1 MGEALPLMFDD
12 PPYRLSGVV
21 YGTLL
26 NSRDALE
33 RIGEAVN
40 QPPYKAAPKAPILY
54 IKPRNTFSV
63 DGGQMEM
70 PADVPELQIGAT
82 LGLVIGKTA
91 SRVSQETALSY
102 LAGVTL
108 VADLSVP
115 HDSFYRPSV
124 RFVARDNSCFIGPRV
139 VQLAETG
146 SLEDVS
152 IQVTIDDQPAT
163 AASMSNMIRP
173 AAKLLAAV
181 TDFMTLQP
189 GDILL
194 LGVNADLPRIEKG
207 QRFSIHADVFGR
219 LQGAIV

>member
-1 MGEALPLMFDD
+1 MGEALPLIFDD

-26 NSRDALE
+26 NSCDALG
-33 RIGEAVN
+33 RIGDAVN
-40 QPPYKAAPKAPILY
+40 QPPYKVAPQAPILY
-54 IKPRNTFSV
+54 IKSRNTLSA

-70 PADVPELQIGAT
+70 AADAPALQIGAT

-91 SRVSQETALSY
+91 SRVSQEKALSY

-124 RFVARDNSCFIGPRV
+124 RFVAQDNSCFVGPRV
-139 VQLAETG
+139 VPLAETG
-146 SLEDVS
+146 SLEEVS
-152 IQVTIDDQPAT
+152 IQVTIDDEPAT
-163 AASMSNMIRP
+163 VASMSNMVRP
-173 AAKLLAAV
+173 AAQLLAAV

-194 LGVNADLPRIEKG
+194 LGVSADLPRIAKG